1 MELIGVHFSV
11 LALCLCRV
19 GGYSSEVTN
28 LPPIWDRIGQDVMSS
43 LKTTLRVR
51 GRGRRRPRD
60 VEMEP

>member
-28 LPPIWDRIGQDVMSS
+28 LSPIWDRIGQDVMSL
-43 LKTTLRVR
+43 LKTTLR